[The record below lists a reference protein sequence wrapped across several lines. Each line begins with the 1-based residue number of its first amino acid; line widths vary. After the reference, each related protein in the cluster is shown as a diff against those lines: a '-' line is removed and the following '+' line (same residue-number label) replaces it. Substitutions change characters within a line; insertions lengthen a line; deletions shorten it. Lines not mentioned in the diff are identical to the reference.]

1 MVGWKAAQLRGYLG
15 KELSE
20 QYSGGGE
27 ATLSRHEET
36 TYADDFAEWAYSYI
50 RMSTGWLLF
59 YCDTKHT
66 ASTMPRGSTVTPH
79 TDYD

>member
-1 MVGWKAAQLRGYLG
+1 MLGWKAAQLRGYLG

-27 ATLSRHEET
+27 ATLSRQES

-50 RMSTGWLLF
+50 RMSTGRLLF
-59 YCDTKHT
+59 YCDTKIHCFHYAEGLHCDT
-66 ASTMPRGSTVTPH
+66 TH
-79 TDYD
+79 